1 MNFYYVAK
9 FEPNENG
16 GYTVTF
22 PDLEGAITEGD
33 TKEEAL
39 SYAQEALELYLEPD
53 IPFDAIEK
61 FPTPTPIEEV
71 PIPEGGFT
79 SYIVANVDLAKY
91 SKSVKKTLT
100 IPGWLNE
107 KALEANINFSQTL
120 QEALVERLG
129 L

>member
-1 MNFYYVAK
+1 
-9 FEPNENG
+9 
-16 GYTVTF
+16 
-22 PDLEGAITEGD
+22 
-33 TKEEAL
+33 
-39 SYAQEALELYLEPD
+39 
-53 IPFDAIEK
+53 FDAIEK

-71 PIPEGGFT
+71 SIPEGGFT